1 MIGPR
6 FFQFLWFGF
15 LFWII
20 SFSLKSRD
28 FNETADPRF
37 VSLIVFFPFGVF
49 SFVEI
54 QRFQRSCRLSN
65 LE

>member
-20 SFSLKSRD
+20 SFSLKSKD
-28 FNETADPRF
+28 FNEAADPGFSSLFDFFGFETKRF
-37 VSLIVFFPFGVF
+37 
-49 SFVEI
+49 
-54 QRFQRSCRLSN
+54 
-65 LE
+65 

>member
-20 SFSLKSRD
+20 SFSLKSLD
-28 FNETADPRF
+28 SNETADPGF
-37 VSLIVFFPFGVF
+37 SSLFDFLGF
-49 SFVEI
+49 EI
-54 QRFQRSCRLSN
+54 KRFQ
-65 LE
+65 

>member
-20 SFSLKSRD
+20 SFSLKSLD
-28 FNETADPRF
+28 SNETADPGF
-37 VSLIVFFPFGVF
+37 SSLFDFFGF
-49 SFVEI
+49 EI
-54 QRFQRSCRLSN
+54 KRFQ
-65 LE
+65 